1 MVKYLENSICEF
13 ELLFDIDYSKSTNI
27 ISTCF
32 FKMNK
37 HYKNFSIYIDGLKRL
52 IKLLEEEK
60 NYKLRI
66 FIDSHIKNDKEI
78 FGLLSSSK
86 FVQIVLFKCSDY
98 IQDDYHLDVFGAL
111 VRLFPVFDFPN
122 NDAKNVIILDIDL
135 KKEDVKSFKTVLY
148 YSTDSIEIIGKG
160 RAEDLLINKIYP
172 PHFYLNLCAFY
183 NKKYSSK
190 IIIDFIEQAPKIKDK
205 GLYGKRIKT
214 FGYGTDEL
222 FLNEYFIYKS
232 DYTSK
237 AKLGILFDY
246 DINWFLYH
254 YKKDLLISE
263 PASTNKYLN
272 FILEDYKKPGST
284 LEQMFNTID
293 KIIYKV
299 DYSDIKKIFVSK
311 KFYILIKELVDKNLE
326 WFDIANIK
334 IINKYYSN
342 IIECTSIVFFD
353 KNLNIINIKN
363 YNVKKI

>member
-1 MVKYLENSICEF
+1 MVKYLENNICEF
-13 ELLFDIDYSKSTNI
+13 ELLFDIDYSKKTNI
-27 ISTCF
+27 LSACF

-37 HYKNFSIYIDGLKRL
+37 HYKNFSIYLDGLKRL

-86 FVQIVLFKCSDY
+86 VVQMVLFKCSDY
-98 IQDDYHLDVFGAL
+98 IQNDYHLDVFGAL
-111 VRLFPVFDFPN
+111 VRLFPIFDFPN
-122 NDAKNVIILDIDL
+122 NDAKNVIIIDIDL
-135 KKEDVKSFKTVLY
+135 KKEDVKSFKTVLN
-148 YSTDSIEIIGKG
+148 YSTNSVEIIGKG
-160 RAEDLLINKIYP
+160 RAEDLMIIKFE

-190 IIIDFIEQAPKIKDK
+190 IIIDFIEQAPNIKDK
-205 GLYGKRIKT
+205 GLYNLREKT

-222 FLNEYFIYKS
+222 FLNDYFIYKS

-237 AKLGILFDY
+237 TQLGVLFDY

-254 YKKDLLISE
+254 YKKDLLITE
-263 PASTNKYLN
+263 PKKTNTNLS
-272 FILEDYKKPGST
+272 FILEDYKKPNSSI
-284 LEQMFNTID
+284 EQMFDLID

-299 DYSDIKKIFVSK
+299 DSSNTKKIFVSK
-311 KFYILIKELVDKNLE
+311 KFYMLIKELIDKNLE
-326 WFDIANIK
+326 WFDMKNLK
-334 IINKYYSN
+334 LINKYYHN
-342 IIECTSIVFFD
+342 IIQCTSIVFFD
-353 KNLNIINIKN
+353 KNLNITNVKN